1 MINLAQQL
9 SDAAR
14 VLTSENKPIRES
26 IYVAFFDHLN
36 DINPDDMPRKFQ
48 FIYES
53 VKLRLTAAAPHGNI
67 SNDEAGHIAADIL
80 FLADVL
86 HTDTRV

>member
-1 MINLAQQL
+1 MVDLAQQL

-14 VLTSENKPIRES
+14 ILTSENKPVRES
-26 IYVAFFDHLN
+26 VYIAFFDHLS
-36 DINPDDMPRKFQ
+36 DINPDDMSRKFQ
-48 FIYES
+48 FIYDS
-53 VKLRLTAAAPHGNI
+53 VKLRLTATTPHGDI

-86 HTDTRV
+86 QTEQRV